1 MFKKSMLKTK
11 LAFGFSVLLVM
22 MGIVGLVGWRIEP
35 KSSTMNPD
43 FIKKLRTTS
52 GHTLRAI
59 AQPRRKKRSR
69 YGKKFIGKYRGAR
82 PKWFQLL
89 NDDKKEEA
97 AEWRAQTTSPFGA
110 GSVKAL
116 SRLIELQR
124 QVAAVRQKEVAA
136 TATTS
141 DRVLIIIL
149 ACALVFGAFL
159 TVVISRNTSH
169 PILDAANIAEKIAQ
183 GNLQAK
189 IITTRHDEIG
199 ELLNSVGTMSNKLAQ
214 VIGDVNRTT
223 KALSAASA
231 RVFAS
236 AQPLSRGTSEQAAAV
251 EQTASS
257 LEEINASISHNAE
270 NSRQMEHMALKGA
283 KEMEE
288 SGKAVAESVDAMKT
302 IAEKIS
308 IVEDI
313 AYQTN
318 LLALNAAIEAARAG
332 EHGKGFAVVATE
344 VRKLADRS
352 QVAAQEISSL
362 TSSSVRVAERSGE
375 LLNELVPA
383 IRKTAS

>member
-1 MFKKSMLKTK
+1 
-11 LAFGFSVLLVM
+11 
-22 MGIVGLVGWRIEP
+22 
-35 KSSTMNPD
+35 MNPD

-270 NSRQMEHMALKGA
+270 NSRQMEHMALNG
-283 KEMEE
+283 
-288 SGKAVAESVDAMKT
+288 
-302 IAEKIS
+302 
-308 IVEDI
+308 
-313 AYQTN
+313 
-318 LLALNAAIEAARAG
+318 AIEAARAG

>member
-1 MFKKSMLKTK
+1 MARPNN
-11 LAFGFSVLLVM
+11 LAV
-22 MGIVGLVGWRIEP
+22 WRRLGQSAQQTDRTP
-35 KSSTMNPD
+35 TSS
-43 FIKKLRTTS
+43 R
-52 GHTLRAI
+52 
-59 AQPRRKKRSR
+59 
-69 YGKKFIGKYRGAR
+69 RGAA
-82 PKWFQLL
+82 K
-89 NDDKKEEA
+89 
-97 AEWRAQTTSPFGA
+97 
-110 GSVKAL
+110 GS
-116 SRLIELQR
+116 R
-124 QVAAVRQKEVAA
+124 
-136 TATTS
+136 S
-141 DRVLIIIL
+141 DRHHLRSSLIIIL

-383 IRKTAS
+383 IRKTAELVQGVTLTSREQAQGVAQVKGAMTQVDRVTPDQCRGRSGTLHYR

>member
-1 MFKKSMLKTK
+1 
-11 LAFGFSVLLVM
+11 
-22 MGIVGLVGWRIEP
+22 
-35 KSSTMNPD
+35 MNPD

-308 IVEDI
+308 IVKDI

>member
-1 MFKKSMLKTK
+1 MARPNN
-11 LAFGFSVLLVM
+11 LAV
-22 MGIVGLVGWRIEP
+22 WRRLGQSAQQTDRTP
-35 KSSTMNPD
+35 TSS
-43 FIKKLRTTS
+43 R
-52 GHTLRAI
+52 
-59 AQPRRKKRSR
+59 
-69 YGKKFIGKYRGAR
+69 RGAA
-82 PKWFQLL
+82 K
-89 NDDKKEEA
+89 
-97 AEWRAQTTSPFGA
+97 
-110 GSVKAL
+110 GS
-116 SRLIELQR
+116 R
-124 QVAAVRQKEVAA
+124 
-136 TATTS
+136 S
-141 DRVLIIIL
+141 DRHHLRSSLIIIL

-308 IVEDI
+308 IVKEI

-318 LLALNAAIEAARAG
+318 LL
-332 EHGKGFAVVATE
+332 
-344 VRKLADRS
+344 DS
-352 QVAAQEISSL
+352 QC
-362 TSSSVRVAERSGE
+362 RHRSGE
-375 LLNELVPA
+375 SRRARQRLCRSRHRSE
-383 IRKTAS
+383 KTCRQKPSGGPRNQLPHLFQCQSRRTLGRTAQ